1 MRPLEQR
8 LWICP
13 ENMRLLERSHV
24 SSCFVKLVGTEG
36 YTFPATAPMDN
47 SATTLDTSAIPNN
60 TLASGS
66 APVNQNPQRSYTNAI
81 LVRRNQ
87 KGNPLME
94 HLRNVPWQ
102 YGDILADYEV
112 GRTTG
117 VLFLR

>member
-1 MRPLEQR
+1 MDGPT
-8 LWICP
+8 P
-13 ENMRLLERSHV
+13 
-24 SSCFVKLVGTEG
+24 GTL
-36 YTFPATAPMDN
+36 TMADDTA
-47 SATTLDTSAIPNN
+47 TSAS
-60 TLASGS
+60 TGV
-66 APVNQNPQRSYTNAI
+66 VNQNPQRPYTNAV

>member
-1 MRPLEQR
+1 MDDVPQLAVTGGAVTS
-8 LWICP
+8 L
-13 ENMRLLERSHV
+13 
-24 SSCFVKLVGTEG
+24 G
-36 YTFPATAPMDN
+36 ATV
-47 SATTLDTSAIPNN
+47 
-60 TLASGS
+60 
-66 APVNQNPQRSYTNAI
+66 VNQNSQRPYTNAI

>member
-1 MRPLEQR
+1 
-8 LWICP
+8 
-13 ENMRLLERSHV
+13 
-24 SSCFVKLVGTEG
+24 
-36 YTFPATAPMDN
+36 MDESGPVPRTPTMAGDAAA
-47 SATTLDTSAIPNN
+47 SASTRV
-60 TLASGS
+60 
-66 APVNQNPQRSYTNAI
+66 VNQNPQRPYTNAI

-94 HLRNVPWQ
+94 HLRNVAWQ

>member
-1 MRPLEQR
+1 MDESGPT
-8 LWICP
+8 P
-13 ENMRLLERSHV
+13 
-24 SSCFVKLVGTEG
+24 GTSTMAG
-36 YTFPATAPMDN
+36 DTATP
-47 SATTLDTSAIPNN
+47 TTRA
-60 TLASGS
+60 
-66 APVNQNPQRSYTNAI
+66 VNQNLQRPYTNAI

>member
-1 MRPLEQR
+1 MLFDKIAFC
-8 LWICP
+8 LW
-13 ENMRLLERSHV
+13 S
-24 SSCFVKLVGTEG
+24 
-36 YTFPATAPMDN
+36 FPAPKDMHNRTPMDN
-47 SATTLDTSAIPNN
+47 SAPTLGAPGTTSDTA
-60 TLASGS
+60 
-66 APVNQNPQRSYTNAI
+66 APAGAATVNQNPQRSYTNAI